1 MNRRDTV
8 KLMGVMI
15 GAAGI
20 PALMPAQTFKFEQE
34 DLEIKLDPTV
44 LDFVEE
50 QFIEVVNHVHAGGK
64 PTAEQLLMT
73 SNNLRLFSRHLSDS
87 GYDDFLK
94 KILNANAIGTADVF
108 HPERLDAVKKHYRE
122 RNVLISDDQLDS
134 LARGDRWAGHREE
147 AATILR
153 RNDSSLSKVLD
164 QTSRA
169 LHYYSVRLRE
179 QEARKISPFIAVQQ
193 GGVVPRTNDN
203 DWEGSWGYSGQRIDP
218 CRALKALEA
227 ELEVIFAFAAAAL
240 LIPGVAPFL
249 GLPVAILG
257 ILVSIVAAIDQ
268 LFC

>member
-15 GAAGI
+15 GAVGI
-20 PALMPAQTFKFEQE
+20 PELMPAQTFKFEQE
-34 DLEIKLDPTV
+34 IPEIKLDPTV

-50 QFIEVVNHVHAGGK
+50 QFTEVVNHVHAGGK

-87 GYDDFLK
+87 GYDDFLNK
-94 KILNANAIGTADVF
+94 KWKAHAIGTDDVF
-108 HPERLDAVKKHYRE
+108 RPERLDAVKQHYRD
-122 RNVLISDDQLDS
+122 RNILISDDQLES
-134 LARGDRWAGHREE
+134 FLRGDRWAGQREE
-147 AATILR
+147 AATILQQ
-153 RNDSSLSKVLD
+153 NDNSLSKVLD

-169 LHYYSVRLRE
+169 LHYYSFRLRD
-179 QEARKISPFIAVQQ
+179 QEARKVSPFMAVQQ
-193 GGVVPRTNDN
+193 GGVVPRTTDN

-218 CRALKALEA
+218 CRALRVLEA

-240 LIPGVAPFL
+240 LIPGAAPFL

-257 ILVSIVAAIDQ
+257 ILVAIVAAIDQ